1 MPSTNV
7 VRRIREWLWTQR
19 NLTVSIAILLALSC
33 TYGFGVVF
41 DPDGS
46 FLLLLT
52 IGVVVPTLYDEY
64 WPPYDRTWKAAC
76 WVVVASTVAS
86 GTFTSLYW
94 IGSELFGLSSLLA
107 STGAFVLTTVGG
119 IALLAR

>member
-7 VRRIREWLWTQR
+7 VTRIRERFWTQR
-19 NLTVSIAILLALSC
+19 NLTVSLAILLALFL

-41 DPDGS
+41 EPDGS

-64 WPPYDRTWKAAC
+64 WPPYDRTWKALC
-76 WVVVASTVAS
+76 WIVVASAVAS
-86 GTFTSLYW
+86 GAFTGLYW
-94 IGSELFGLSSLLA
+94 IGTELFGLSSLLA
-107 STGAFVLTTVGG
+107 STGAFLLTMGGG